1 MALQYQLDLAK
12 ASEISSTVVLNLLQA
27 CAEDDIQP
35 IVVPSLEVFGSWLM
49 ADSDRI
55 NMGGDALRNSRNKT
69 VAFLKV
75 VIGMPKALSKIVR
88 DNLHL
93 TSSFLFAVGCSNC
106 FDTVKTGQLMHEI
119 MRLNGI
125 LRSYPLSS
133 HLVCE
138 FVDKIKGHEYFLQGD
153 SPSQIFNQIIR
164 AVSEQLTQQNLRLD
178 DLFDDSEVRKLAE
191 IIYNV
196 FEDLKNEDI
205 RHLTLEGSRSGA
217 WLASLFLWL
226 PPKEV
231 DVSVNNFRVYPSVQD
246 KAEGNTI
253 RLSINFV
260 PPRELSS
267 SSWSIKRW
275 ESQTKI
281 ENLVVR
287 MNEEFLTAKKH
298 PSPLG
303 TARYQVAIS
312 ESSEEVVDAVGYLA
326 SALVV
331 VATTRGHL
339 INEYGSSEKHLIDLC
354 SDDFLNA
361 YPTMMERFGWRS
373 LNKARRDHTV
383 WAIEGCIDGGN
394 AQPTD
399 DKVDL
404 LGTMISLSSRKY
416 FDRFGE
422 PMLTRNDFREREI
435 VEYAIHVATEA
446 LLFSLCFEC
455 PKNPKYRPFE
465 TNALNRNAE
474 LLFSILLVRPDQ
486 QSICKGCNF
495 WDLRAHIMDAIVPR
509 ASATSSVD
517 LAVAGDGYIAYSAAL
532 LAIDTDMTDRRRI
545 ASLCVSPG
553 SLRREGMQGQFEKLV
568 EHQNPTRIAARTL
581 DTDPRP
587 VELFGPGGKFQ
598 GVNDYSART
607 KLEITVEHLVA
618 LSNDRRSTLYFTTY
632 LNESFSSSLVI
643 SPAYGG
649 AIPSIPAQWKRSID
663 AVAFASHINQYTSL
677 PDQHKALAERWKS
690 KDFLGEN
697 TRWCLVGK
705 DLLPNRRYITTTSGS
720 EQLRF
725 FEAGSVAPGRK
736 IFIRQRQVPLIHCVK
751 EAMEACGE
759 DPKWVIIS

>member
-1 MALQYQLDLAK
+1 M
-12 ASEISSTVVLNLLQA
+12 
-27 CAEDDIQP
+27 
-35 IVVPSLEVFGSWLM
+35 
-49 ADSDRI
+49 
-55 NMGGDALRNSRNKT
+55 
-69 VAFLKV
+69 
-75 VIGMPKALSKIVR
+75 
-88 DNLHL
+88 
-93 TSSFLFAVGCSNC
+93 
-106 FDTVKTGQLMHEI
+106 
-119 MRLNGI
+119 
-125 LRSYPLSS
+125 
-133 HLVCE
+133 
-138 FVDKIKGHEYFLQGD
+138 
-153 SPSQIFNQIIR
+153 
-164 AVSEQLTQQNLRLD
+164 
-178 DLFDDSEVRKLAE
+178 
-191 IIYNV
+191 
-196 FEDLKNEDI
+196 
-205 RHLTLEGSRSGA
+205 
-217 WLASLFLWL
+217 
-226 PPKEV
+226 
-231 DVSVNNFRVYPSVQD
+231 SVNNFRVYPSVQD

-677 PDQHKALAERWKS
+677 PDQHKALAERWK
-690 KDFLGEN
+690 
-697 TRWCLVGK
+697 
-705 DLLPNRRYITTTSGS
+705 
-720 EQLRF
+720 
-725 FEAGSVAPGRK
+725 
-736 IFIRQRQVPLIHCVK
+736 
-751 EAMEACGE
+751 
-759 DPKWVIIS
+759 